1 MALRHV
7 DSFDHYATAQINR
20 KYTSSEGVTPTIS
33 AGNGRR
39 GTASLRL
46 NSANVVNVTKGF
58 DSQATW
64 IVGFAFRIAIYSG
77 SGTAAIMAV
86 LDGASI
92 QTDVRLNIDGSLSVT
107 RNATVLSSTAAGIIS
122 AASTHFIELKVTIG
136 NAGSYELRVNGAT
149 VTSGSGVDT
158 QNTANATGNVIR
170 LGSGTSSTVWT
181 NADYDDLYICDGTGA
196 TNNDFLGDVRVDAFF
211 PNGNGNSSQLLGSD
225 GNSTDNYLLVDETSP
240 NDDTDYVQSATATEK
255 DTYAFSDMAHSPPA
269 IYGLQI
275 NMQANKTDAAFRS
288 IQSVIR
294 SGGSDNDG
302 TAKPMA
308 SSYLNYTQ
316 ISETDPAT
324 AAAWTQTNFNA
335 AEFGVKVAA

>member
-1 MALRHV
+1 MALRHA

-20 KYTSSEGVTPTIS
+20 KYTSLDGAPTIS

-39 GTASLRL
+39 SSSSLRIS
-46 NSANVVNVTKGF
+46 SANVIAVNKGF

-64 IVGFAFRIAIYSG
+64 IVGFSYRVASYSG
-77 SGTAAIMAV
+77 SGTAGILAL
-86 LDGASI
+86 LDGSTV
-92 QTDVRLNIDGSLSVT
+92 QTDVRLSTDGSLTVT
-107 RNATVLSSTAAGIIS
+107 RNGTTLSSTAAGVI
-122 AASTHFIELKVTIG
+122 AAGASNFIEFKVTVA
-136 NAGSYELRVNGAT
+136 NSGSYELRVNGAA
-149 VTSGSGVDT
+149 VASGTGVDT
-158 QNTANATGNVIR
+158 QATANATANVLR
-170 LGSGTSSTVWT
+170 LGSGNSATVWV
-181 NADYDDLYICDGTGA
+181 NADYDDLYVCDGTGA
-196 TNNDFLGDVRVDAFF
+196 TNNDFIGDVRVDCFF

-225 GNSTDNYLLVDETSP
+225 GNSTDNYLLVDETTP

-255 DTYAFSDMAHSPPA
+255 DTYAFANMSHSPPS
-269 IYGLQI
+269 IFGLQI
-275 NMQANKTDAAFRS
+275 NMQATKTDAAFRS

-324 AAAWTQTNFNA
+324 AAAWTQTNFNS